1 VSETGVFQVT
11 SGWKAAYPDAH
22 AGILAMRNV
31 DNRPSSP
38 GLERRKQ
45 ELEDALRTRFAGQDR
60 RALDA
65 IPAIQAYNSYYRQF
79 KKSYHVEAQLESIAF
94 KGRAIPN
101 VGAVVTAM
109 FMAEVQNLLLTA
121 GHDLDSLQLP
131 VRVAVAAGDESYT
144 LLRGQEQALK
154 AGDMLMADR
163 AGVISSIIYG
173 PDQRTQIRADT
184 HNVLFAVYAPAGIA
198 VEAVRI
204 HLQEICD
211 YVRMVSPVA
220 VVQICEV
227 F

>member
-1 VSETGVFQVT
+1 MSETGVFQVT
-11 SGWKAAYPDAH
+11 SGWRTVYPDSH

-31 DNRPSSP
+31 DNGPSSP

-45 ELEDALRTRFAGQDR
+45 ELEDALRARFAGQDR

-65 IPAIQAYNSYYRQF
+65 IPTIQAYNSYYRQF
-79 KKSYHVEAQLESIAF
+79 KKTYHVEAQLESIAF

-109 FMAEVQNLLLTA
+109 FMAEVKNLLLTA
-121 GHDLDSLQLP
+121 GHDLEALELP
-131 VRVAVAAGDESYT
+131 VSLGVADGSESYT

-154 AGDMLMADR
+154 AGDMMMADR

-173 PDQRTQIRADT
+173 PDQRTQSRADT

-198 VEAVRI
+198 VDAVQA
-204 HLQEICD
+204 HLQEIRD
-211 YVRMVSPVA
+211 YVRMVSPAA